1 MKKIVRR
8 ILKSIA
14 VECRDEFDRNFDRQA
29 FFSRSWQRRKSP
41 INARYKTLHGPQS
54 TLRRS
59 LMAHVEDGAVVF
71 STDLPYAAIHNEGGE
86 IPVTARMK
94 RYFWARYYEANG
106 GMGRKKSGELRQTK
120 ENRRLSTEADFW
132 KAMALMK
139 VGQRIRIPQRQFLGW
154 SPEIGKAVEEIISE
168 ELDRWDYM
176 K

>member
-1 MKKIVRR
+1 MSSTATSTARRSSPARGSAVRAPSTLATRRSTVRR
-8 ILKSIA
+8 
-14 VECRDEFDRNFDRQA
+14 
-29 FFSRSWQRRKSP
+29 P
-41 INARYKTLHGPQS
+41 
-54 TLRRS
+54 RS
-59 LMAHVEDGAVVF
+59 LKAHVENGAVVF

-106 GMGRKKSGELRQTK
+106 GMGRKKNGELRQTK
-120 ENRRLSTEADFW
+120 KNRRLSTEADFW